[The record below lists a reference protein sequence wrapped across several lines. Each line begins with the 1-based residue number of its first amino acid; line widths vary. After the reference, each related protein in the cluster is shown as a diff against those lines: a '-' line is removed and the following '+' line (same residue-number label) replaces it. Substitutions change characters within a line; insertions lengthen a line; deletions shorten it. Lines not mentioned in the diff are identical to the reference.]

1 MLHLVTG
8 GSGSGKSAFA
18 EDIVCRFHK
27 EQIKEEPDRELF
39 YIATMIPYGNET
51 GQKIARHRQMRAQKG
66 FQTIECYTNI
76 EKLAGDSYSG
86 GLLSGTSRMPD
97 VLLECVSNLT
107 ANEMYESCGAKE
119 EAAEFIIR
127 GIRQLAGRC
136 AHLVV
141 VTNNVSGEYI
151 EDSGGMA
158 KYVETL
164 SKVNHALAKAADSV
178 TEVVYGIP
186 VTIKGMSWEK
196 EETKREETVHMKL
209 IVGGAYE
216 GKRSY
221 AESIYGIRRWADGA
235 VCTVE
240 DVYTCEGVYHFERL
254 IRRLMKEGRDTSGLA
269 ELIAQKNPDIVIV
282 SDEIG
287 CGLVPADAFERAYRE
302 QTGRILTETAA
313 LSEQVDRVICGTGT
327 RIKGGSKA

>member
-27 EQIKEEPDRELF
+27 EQLKEAPERDLF

-76 EKLAGDSYSG
+76 EKLAGDSNSG
-86 GLLSGTSRMPD
+86 DLLFETSRRPD
-97 VLLECVSNLT
+97 VLLECMSNLT
-107 ANEMYESCGAKE
+107 ANEMYETCGAKE
-119 EAAEFIIR
+119 AAAEAIISGVR
-127 GIRQLAGRC
+127 RLAKTC

-151 EDSGGMA
+151 EASGEMA

-164 SKVNHALAKAADSV
+164 SEVNHILAKTADSV

-186 VTIKGMSWEK
+186 VTIKGIPWKK
-196 EETKREETVHMKL
+196 ESEEAVHMKL

-221 AESIYGIRRWADGA
+221 AEKLYGICRWADGA
-235 VCTVE
+235 VCTME
-240 DVYTCEGVYHFERL
+240 DVYTCEGVYHFEQL
-254 IRRLMKEGRDTSGLA
+254 IRRLMKEGKDTIGLA
-269 ELIAQKNPDIVIV
+269 GVIAQKNPDIVVV

-287 CGLVPADAFERAYRE
+287 CGLVPVDVFDRAYRE
-302 QTGRILTETAA
+302 QTGRILTEMAA
-313 LSEQVDRVICGTGT
+313 LSEQVDRVICGIGT